1 MSIRS
6 LDIPIRSL
14 SFLLIGNYLVVWYRQ
29 AVDTQVVANTV
40 DNQESPAEVYD
51 ESEDEVGT

>member
-29 AVDTQVVANTV
+29 AVDTQVVANIV
-40 DNQESPAEVYD
+40 DNQESLAEVYD